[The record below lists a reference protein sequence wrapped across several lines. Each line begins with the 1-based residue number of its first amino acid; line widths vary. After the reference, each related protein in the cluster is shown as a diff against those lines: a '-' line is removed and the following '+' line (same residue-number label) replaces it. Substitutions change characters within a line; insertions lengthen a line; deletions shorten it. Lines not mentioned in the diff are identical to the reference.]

1 MIKLINKAV
10 SKVKH
15 GLYERKTKNLRSKK
29 WPTLMKKFLKINKT
43 CAACGG
49 STDLQVHH
57 IIPFHLKPEL
67 ELEKSNLITLCMG
80 DLDCHLR
87 LGHGGSFSCYNP
99 NIIVDA
105 AEFLKNI
112 EARPSLV
119 KTAKLNR
126 KKEVVS

>member
-1 MIKLINKAV
+1 MIKIITKTV

-15 GLYERKTKNLRSKK
+15 KLYERKTKNLRSKK
-29 WPTLMKKFLKINKT
+29 WPALERKFSKIHPT
-43 CAACGG
+43 CSACGG
-49 STDLQVHH
+49 TDQLQVHH

-67 ELEKSNLITLCMG
+67 ELEMSNLIMLCMG
-80 DLDCHLR
+80 ELDCHLR

-99 NIIVDA
+99 NIVVDA

-112 EARPSLV
+112 EARTALV

-126 KKEVVS
+126 KKSV

>member
-1 MIKLINKAV
+1 MVKLIDKAI

-29 WPTLMKKFLKINKT
+29 WPALERKFSKMYLT
-43 CAACGG
+43 CVACGG
-49 STDLQVHH
+49 KEQLQVHH
-57 IIPFHLKPEL
+57 IVPFHVKPEL
-67 ELEKSNLITLCMG
+67 ELELSNLIMLCMG
-80 DLDCHLR
+80 EYDCHLR

-99 NIIVDA
+99 NIIADA

-112 EARPSLV
+112 EARPALI

-126 KKEVVS
+126 KKG